1 MGEINESAN
10 GTLKSVFIKRK
21 PKQPIKGKKKKR
33 FLNKN
38 KNKNKITKRQST
50 PNFHAAKSSKSTPMK
65 QRNLKKKK
73 KNVKRRS
80 RPKLNNASSEGTNT
94 KSKEMHAGI
103 PSPLMKSKMNSNK
116 PAPHHAMAQ
125 SA

>member
-1 MGEINESAN
+1 MGATVISEINESAN
-10 GTLKSVFIKRK
+10 GTVKSVFIKR
-21 PKQPIKGKKKKR
+21 KKKKR
-33 FLNKN
+33 FLNK
-38 KNKNKITKRQST
+38 KKNKITKRQST

-65 QRNLKKKK
+65 KRNLKKKK

-80 RPKLNNASSEGTNT
+80 RPKLNNISSEGTNT